1 MDKHSENFNKDR
13 EHKKVTNIREV
24 QQHRLKEWIS
34 ESENKAIGLTQTE
47 QEMRRKFQ
55 MKLKDIKDNIK

>member
-13 EHKKVTNIREV
+13 KHKKVTNIREV

-47 QEMRRKFQ
+47 QERRRKF
-55 MKLKDIKDNIK
+55 